1 MQGGKNPLN
10 PDNFDEMCNLVTY
23 SGNILMVCGN
33 FNSYKHHDL
42 LETSHKFW
50 NLSELLNKS
59 LKIEDVGHRSICT
72 YPTKSLDT
80 ILICAIVGSNI
91 LTTEGDSLVQRSF
104 WP

>member
-1 MQGGKNPLN
+1 MEKEILIRHIECGYASDVHLK
-10 PDNFDEMCNLVTY
+10 
-23 SGNILMVCGN
+23 GNILMVCGN

-80 ILICAIVGSNI
+80 ILICAIVGSNTGS
-91 LTTEGDSLVQRSF
+91 TTINCNF
-104 WP
+104 